1 MDAYVFYVITLENDD
16 FQVHPSTNCSQQCM
30 HYQIFFPLSYSETAN
45 FVDYEKYKMITI
57 GSKNVKK
64 DDERKAI

>member
-1 MDAYVFYVITLENDD
+1 MNLGIKPYTGWIKSRRGQNLASAFPEYDAKIL
-16 FQVHPSTNCSQQCM
+16 S
-30 HYQIFFPLSYSETAN
+30 SYSETAN

-64 DDERKAI
+64 DDKRKAI